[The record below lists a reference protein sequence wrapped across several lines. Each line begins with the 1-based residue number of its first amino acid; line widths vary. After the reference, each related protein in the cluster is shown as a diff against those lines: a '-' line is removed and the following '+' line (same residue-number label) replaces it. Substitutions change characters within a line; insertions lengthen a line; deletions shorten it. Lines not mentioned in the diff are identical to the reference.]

1 MNIVILKHTNDGR
14 QFLFGVP
21 AGKTLK
27 QGDKVLVK
35 NRNGLVDGVCNCDS
49 FEAAENVVAAM
60 QQTFGGKSPLA
71 MVVGKYSLEMW
82 DEAEPETGA
91 SVL

>member
-1 MNIVILKHTNDGR
+1 MNIVILKHSNDGR

-21 AGKTLK
+21 DGKTLK
-27 QGDKVLVK
+27 KDDKVLVK
-35 NRNGLVDGVCNCDS
+35 NRNGLVDATCTCDS

-71 MVVGKYSLEMW
+71 MVVGKYDLELW
-82 DEAEPETGA
+82 DEAETSE

>member
-1 MNIVILKHTNDGR
+1 MNIVILKHSNDGR

-21 AGKTLK
+21 DGKALK
-27 QGDKVLVK
+27 KDDKVLVK
-35 NRNGLVDGVCNCDS
+35 NRNGLVDATCTCDS

-60 QQTFGGKSPLA
+60 QQTFGGKPPLA
-71 MVVGKYSLEMW
+71 MVVGKYDLEMW
-82 DEAEPETGA
+82 DEAEAGE